1 MIREL
6 AQVYHINLVQYYDWM
21 YRHEKIL
28 PDEGN
33 EWVDMFG
40 HTLSRQTIQQRINA
54 GHQYNQK
61 AMAYQM
67 SYMARE
73 GYTANGVDKTWG
85 LFSDPTGRNIDYDPG
100 DNSTLANVDQFVF
113 PMEGKPAPILF
124 AFNPLN
130 PNWQNFMVGQY
141 KQAVNELGFDGIQ
154 IDQMGDFWGNDVIYY
169 DYAGNSVDPS

>member
-1 MIREL
+1 
-6 AQVYHINLVQYYDWM
+6 
-21 YRHEKIL
+21 
-28 PDEGN
+28 
-33 EWVDMFG
+33 
-40 HTLSRQTIQQRINA
+40 
-54 GHQYNQK
+54 
-61 AMAYQM
+61 M

-169 DYAGNSVDPS
+169 DYAGNSVDLGSAFAPFTNVAKEQLTQNNSSKNIVTMNAVTPIRRSMTL